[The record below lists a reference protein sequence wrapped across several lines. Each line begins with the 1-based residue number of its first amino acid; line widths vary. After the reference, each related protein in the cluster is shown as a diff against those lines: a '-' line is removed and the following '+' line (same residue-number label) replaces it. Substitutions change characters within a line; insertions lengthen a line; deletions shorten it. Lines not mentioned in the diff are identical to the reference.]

1 MTGEDRLRLLRARAA
16 EVVVGVELEAAR
28 EAVRDVLGGRVNEE
42 EGLRGR
48 LVPGGRNR
56 RAVNS

>member
-28 EAVRDVLGGRVNEE
+28 EAVRDVLGGRGREE
-42 EGLRGR
+42 YGLRGAPC
-48 LVPGGRNR
+48 PGRPGI
-56 RAVNS
+56 AAL